1 VTKSKAK
8 RGEFVESGLN
18 ELHTVAKSFRV
29 SAWAVAILAGALSG
43 CAFTNI
49 PVSLPTQPTSGY
61 SGGENR
67 VLTVPKFIDQRQ
79 IKDRIGM
86 QKNGY
91 GMDTAN
97 AIPDQNVDG
106 WLTARLAAELQAVGF
121 QVVGD
126 GTQAKATKIQGY
138 VTKLF
143 TEPVQQWT
151 TMDLE
156 TDLAVRIQL
165 SRPDGLEAE
174 RRYFIKGVE
183 QGMMSLSGA
192 FNGSV
197 NKTSDALM
205 KRLIPDI
212 INLLNKFAEK

>member
-1 VTKSKAK
+1 MKI
-8 RGEFVESGLN
+8 GLN
-18 ELHTVAKSFRV
+18 ERRTASRRYLFIRPALMIV
-29 SAWAVAILAGALSG
+29 IGALSG
-43 CAFTNI
+43 CAFSNI
-49 PVSLPTQPTSGY
+49 PVTLPTQPTSGY
-61 SGGENR
+61 SGGDNR
-67 VLTVPKFIDQRQ
+67 VLIVPKFIDQRQ

-91 GMDTAN
+91 GMDTAS
-97 AIPDQNVDG
+97 AMADQNVDA
-106 WLTARLAAELQAVGF
+106 WLAERLTAELRAVGF
-121 QVVGD
+121 QVVGAGAQAK
-126 GTQAKATKIQGY
+126 GTQIQGY
-138 VTKLF
+138 VIKLF
-143 TEPVQQWT
+143 AEPVQQWT

-156 TDLAVRIQL
+156 TDLAVRIEL

-197 NKTSDALM
+197 SKTSDALM

-212 INLLNKFAEK
+212 INLLNKFPEK

>member
-1 VTKSKAK
+1 MDALPIKSHASLL
-8 RGEFVESGLN
+8 RSDL
-18 ELHTVAKSFRV
+18 LTL
-29 SAWAVAILAGALSG
+29 AVVILSSIVSG
-43 CAFTNI
+43 CAFSNI
-49 PVSLPTQPTSGY
+49 QVSLPTQPTSGY
-61 SGGENR
+61 SGGDNR
-67 VLTVPKFIDQRQ
+67 IVTVPKFIDQRE

-97 AIPDQNVDG
+97 AVPDQSVDA
-106 WLTARLAAELQAVGF
+106 WVAARLAAELKAVGF
-121 QVVGD
+121 QVVGE
-126 GTQAKATKIQGY
+126 GANPKAIKIQGY
-138 VTKLF
+138 VLKMF

-165 SRPDGLEAE
+165 IRGDDLEAE

-197 NKTSDALM
+197 NKASDALM
-205 KRLIPDI
+205 KRLVPDI
-212 INLLNKFAEK
+212 INLLNKYPER